1 MTVRQLTITIP
12 NQPGQMARIS
22 EMMGDAGVNILA
34 LFVST
39 TTPEGQGLMRFVA
52 DNPDKAIHTLQS
64 NGIEVRED
72 EVIAAETPH
81 HAGGLLAVL
90 NPLKRAGVNVS
101 YLYPM
106 IHTAGDV
113 TILILGA
120 DDIKA
125 AVEALKKDWIRLY
138 GEELYNM

>member
-1 MTVRQLTITIP
+1 MTVKQLTMNIP

-22 EMMGDAGVNILA
+22 EMMGDAGVNIIA

-39 TTPEGQGLMRFVA
+39 TTPGGEGLFRFV
-52 DNPDKAIHTLQS
+52 PDHPEKAAATLKS
-64 NGIEVRED
+64 HGIEVQED

-101 YLYPM
+101 YLYPA
-106 IHTAGDV
+106 IQTGEV

-120 DDIKA
+120 DDVA
-125 AVEALKKDWIRLY
+125 GGVEALKKDWIRMY
-138 GEELYNM
+138 GNELYNM

>member
-64 NGIEVRED
+64 NGIEVWED